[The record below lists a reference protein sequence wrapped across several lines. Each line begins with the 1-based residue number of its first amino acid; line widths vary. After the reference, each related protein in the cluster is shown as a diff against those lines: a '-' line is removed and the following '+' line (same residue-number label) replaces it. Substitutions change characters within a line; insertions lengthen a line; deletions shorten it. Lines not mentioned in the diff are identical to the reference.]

1 MTDERNQDATSED
14 LDPSREGER
23 PREDY
28 PNPTQERMDKELSE
42 RKGWETEDSPHQG
55 EEGTEPA

>member
-1 MTDERNQDATSED
+1 MTEEPFKQE
-14 LDPSREGER
+14 EER

-28 PNPTQERMDKELSE
+28 PNPTQERIDEELKE

-55 EEGTEPA
+55 EEGTKPD